1 MAEQRCCH
9 FVDMQHKASQIS
21 SFIITPVSLH
31 IPRPIGPFICFSH
44 MAFFFLVFQT
54 VHHKCSSLQN
64 PLAKYFWLKYPRWRF
79 RDMGDGDGGGD
90 NNNYT
95 LMPMHEIC
103 SHFFL
108 QHHFP
113 NSLGIPL
120 LFSAAIW
127 FSILLTGVIKLCI
140 HSGHFSC

>member
-9 FVDMQHKASQIS
+9 FVDMQHKASQINPRLS
-21 SFIITPVSLH
+21 PHPSPYRSFYLL
-31 IPRPIGPFICFSH
+31 FSYGI
-44 MAFFFLVFQT
+44 FFLVFQT

-79 RDMGDGDGGGD
+79 RGMGDGDGGGGGGD

-95 LMPMHEIC
+95 LKPMHEIC